1 MKYRELEEKIL
12 DRADGIDLLSKENL
26 YTQSNRVLVEV
37 NNLHTAILAKSKG
50 FKEFIINDNK
60 IAKTQEEINKN
71 LGKVL
76 YELIILA
83 EINGI
88 SLEETLEEV
97 YKNKK

>member
-12 DRADGIDLLSKENL
+12 DRADDIDLLSKENL

-37 NNLHTAILAKSKG
+37 TNLHTAVIAKSKG

-60 IAKTQEEINKN
+60 IAKTQEEIRKN

-83 EINGI
+83 EVNSI